1 MAILDADKDGFLRN
15 ERSLTQTAGRVA
27 RNLNGMVIM
36 YADKITPSMQRTI
49 DETNRRREKQIKY
62 NKEHGITPQAIK
74 KSQTL
79 LLTGNSSSK
88 LKNETIQYSQEF
100 VNEVNIAAD
109 PIVAYMD
116 KESLK
121 ASIEKC
127 RTAMG
132 NAAKELEFI
141 EAARLRD
148 ELLKLE
154 ELYKE
159 KFGDK

>member
-1 MAILDADKDGFLRN
+1 MK
-15 ERSLTQTAGRVA
+15 
-27 RNLNGMVIM
+27 
-36 YADKITPSMQRTI
+36 KTI

-74 KSQTL
+74 KAQTT
-79 LLTGNSSSK
+79 LLTGNSSAK
-88 LKNETIQYSQEF
+88 LKNEVSQYNQEF
-100 VNEVNIAAD
+100 DYEVNVAAD

-116 KESLK
+116 KDSMK

-127 RTAMG
+127 RAAMG
-132 NAAKELEFI
+132 KAAKDLEFI

-154 ELYKE
+154 DLYKE
-159 KFGDK
+159 KFGDI